1 MPYNALIS
9 TLTSLKCFGMAQA
22 LSDLASQGAPAFK
35 SALKILESLIQA
47 EVSDRHMRSIAYQIK
62 AARFPVY
69 RDLATFDFSE
79 TPIDEPLARQLH
91 QGAFIESDHNIVF
104 VGGTGTGK
112 THLAISLGRQAIEQ
126 NQRRVRFFDIVT
138 LANALE
144 LEKAAGRQGR
154 LAHRLAQVDCV
165 ILDELGYTPF
175 SQAGG
180 ALLFHLISKL
190 YERTSVIITT
200 NLSFAEWTSVF
211 GHPKM
216 TTALL
221 DRLTHHCHIIETGNQ
236 SYRFKNSSANLK
248 KEDSN
253 KTPKR

>member
-1 MPYNALIS
+1 MPYNALVS
-9 TLTSLKCFGMAQA
+9 TLTSLKCSGMAQA
-22 LSDLASQGAPAFK
+22 LADLARQGTP
-35 SALKILESLIQA
+35 ALKGALKVLEGLIQA
-47 EVSDRHMRSIAYQIK
+47 EVSDRHVRSIAYQIK
-62 AARFPVY
+62 TARFPTD
-69 RDLATFDFSE
+69 RDLATFDFSD
-79 TPIDEPLARQLH
+79 TPIDESLVRQLS
-91 QGAFIESDHNIVF
+91 QCAFIDSAHNIVF

-112 THLAISLGRQAIEQ
+112 THLAIALARQVIEQ
-126 NQRRVRFFDIVT
+126 NQRRVRFFDTVA

-144 LEKAAGRQGR
+144 LEKAAQRQGR
-154 LAHRLAQVDCV
+154 IAHRLAQVDCV

-180 ALLFHLISKL
+180 ALLFHLISRL
-190 YERTSVIITT
+190 YERASVIITT

-236 SYRFKNSSANLK
+236 SYRFKSSSANLK
-248 KEDSN
+248 KEN
-253 KTPKR
+253 PKKTPKP